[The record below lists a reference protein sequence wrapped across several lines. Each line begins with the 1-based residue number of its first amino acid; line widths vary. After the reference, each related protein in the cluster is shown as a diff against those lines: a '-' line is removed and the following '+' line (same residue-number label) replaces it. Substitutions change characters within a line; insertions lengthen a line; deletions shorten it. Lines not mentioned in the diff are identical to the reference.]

1 MDSMTLKCP
10 VTIKAKVTEEL
21 KQRLIAET
29 EEALQGVDLELQQ
42 IEFHAKRLLAEQA
55 KQDAQ
60 GLVALR
66 QQIEAEKQKRLEFK
80 NEMLAKLKATQ
91 ELELG
96 SEIVRGQLERVV
108 DVKVGDDLNKIMGS
122 EILLEDGKVLAF
134 RS

>member
-1 MDSMTLKCP
+1 MGQLTLARIWGGTLKENSE
-10 VTIKAKVTEEL
+10 VFNATKEQKE
-21 KQRLIAET
+21 RLGTVYFIHGKKNDPAP
-29 EEALQGVDLELQQ
+29 EA
-42 IEFHAKRLLAEQA
+42 QA
-55 KQDAQ
+55 GDI
-60 GLVALR
+60 VA
-66 QQIEAEKQKRLEFK
+66 
-80 NEMLAKLKATQ
+80 LAKLKATQ

>member
-29 EEALQGVDLELQQ
+29 EEALQGVELELQQ

-108 DVKVGDDLNKIMGS
+108 DVKVGDDLNQIMGS

>member
-29 EEALQGVDLELQQ
+29 EEALKGVELELQQ

-66 QQIEAEKQKRLEFK
+66 QQIEAENQKRLEFK

-108 DVKVGDDLNKIMGS
+108 DVKVGDDLNQIMGS

>member
-21 KQRLIAET
+21 KQRLTAET
-29 EEALQGVDLELQQ
+29 EEALQGVELELQQ
-42 IEFHAKRLLAEQA
+42 IEFHAKRLLAELA

>member
-66 QQIEAEKQKRLEFK
+66 QQIEAENQKRLEFK
-80 NEMLAKLKATQ
+80 NEMQAKLKATQ

-108 DVKVGDDLNKIMGS
+108 DVKVGDDLNQIMGS

>member
-1 MDSMTLKCP
+1 MDSMTLECP

>member
-21 KQRLIAET
+21 KQRLTAET
-29 EEALQGVDLELQQ
+29 DEALQGVELELQQ

>member
-21 KQRLIAET
+21 KQRWIAEP
-29 EEALQGVDLELQQ
+29 EEALQGVELELQQ

>member
-29 EEALQGVDLELQQ
+29 EEALQGVELELQQ

-55 KQDAQ
+55 KEDAQ

>member
-21 KQRLIAET
+21 KQRLVAET
-29 EEALQGVDLELQQ
+29 EEALQGVELELQQ

>member
-29 EEALQGVDLELQQ
+29 EEALQGVELELQQ

-108 DVKVGDDLNKIMGS
+108 DVKVGDALNKIMGS